1 MSSTDPPDTTVEDKP
16 SKKEVAGSPTS
27 AKEKE
32 SKVDMIPSNKTVD
45 TNLDDGEGTQKVD
58 ISSTESRDD
67 TDVKIEDHVSPSDE
81 IKSVGDVSES
91 INNDSLATVDPLTT
105 VVEDEESRK
114 EFLAVFIQEFEELME
129 IYNNGLKELCRI
141 NGDRAKAFQDL
152 FRVYHTLKGDSAYFP
167 NFSEFTK
174 FCFSTCEDLRNLPED
189 RFHDEELLTKLRIN
203 FTRLSSALSAVNRGQ
218 SMHTFRFQ
226 IFLQNF

>member
-91 INNDSLATVDPLTT
+91 INNDSLATVDPL
-105 VVEDEESRK
+105 
-114 EFLAVFIQEFEELME
+114 
-129 IYNNGLKELCRI
+129 
-141 NGDRAKAFQDL
+141 
-152 FRVYHTLKGDSAYFP
+152 
-167 NFSEFTK
+167 
-174 FCFSTCEDLRNLPED
+174 
-189 RFHDEELLTKLRIN
+189 
-203 FTRLSSALSAVNRGQ
+203 
-218 SMHTFRFQ
+218 
-226 IFLQNF
+226 